1 MALPELGIKVSEP
14 ASEVISVSPVRVT
27 MLVKTLAP
35 DKLRKAPADE
45 TPVPV
50 TEMASATL
58 MPPVN
63 CRAAPLATVVVPA
76 VLPKPVALLTD
87 NVPAFTRVAPV

>member
-27 MLVKTLAP
+27 KLVKTLAP
-35 DKLRKAPADE
+35 DKLRKAPVDE
-45 TPVPV
+45 IPVPV
-50 TEMASATL
+50 TVMASATL

-63 CRAAPLATVVVPA
+63 CRAAPLATVVPAA
-76 VLPKPVALLTD
+76 VLPKPVSLLTD
-87 NVPAFTRVAPV
+87 NVPAFTKVAPV

>member
-14 ASEVISVSPVRVT
+14 ASEVISVSPVTVT
-27 MLVKTLAP
+27 KLVRALTP

-45 TPVPV
+45 IPVPV
-50 TEMASATL
+50 TEMASAKL

-76 VLPKPVALLTD
+76 VLPKAAELLMDKVPELTSVEPV
-87 NVPAFTRVAPV
+87 

>member
-1 MALPELGIKVSEP
+1 MALPELGINESEP

-27 MLVKTLAP
+27 KPETAFSP
-35 DKLRKAPADE
+35 DKLRNAPVDE
-45 TPVPV
+45 IPVPV

-63 CRAAPLATVVVPA
+63 CRAAPLATVVPAA
-76 VLPKPVALLTD
+76 VLPKPVALATD
-87 NVPAFTRVAPV
+87 KVPALTRVVPV